1 MARSASRVPHRT
13 RRVLHAA
20 TNRAQNFG
28 DLATAASTR
37 TAPAKPAW
45 KPTSAFTLLGT
56 RVPGVDNPQIV
67 TGRPLYGIDV
77 RLPNMKFAAIAKCP
91 VFGGRVAGVDD
102 AAALKVPGVRQVVRI
117 AGHDNPTFLMPGVAV
132 VADSTWAAF
141 KGRDA
146 LQVQWDEGPYK
157 DESTTT
163 LSAQF
168 AELVRTQG
176 TTVRAVGDVE
186 QALAGA
192 ARVVEASTSSP
203 SSRTPH
209 SSRTTAP
216 PTCATATATSPVP
229 SRCRGR
235 ARSSSPRRWAC
246 PWTASTSR

>member
-1 MARSASRVPHRT
+1 M
-13 RRVLHAA
+13 
-20 TNRAQNFG
+20 
-28 DLATAASTR
+28 
-37 TAPAKPAW
+37 
-45 KPTSAFTLLGT
+45 
-56 RVPGVDNPQIV
+56 PGVDNPQIV

-91 VFGGRVAGVDD
+91 VFGGRVARVDD
-102 AAALKVPGVRQVVRI
+102 AAALKVPGVRRVVRI

-157 DESTTT
+157 DESTAT
-163 LSAQF
+163 LSADF
-168 AELVRTQG
+168 AELARAPG

-192 ARVVEASTSSP
+192 ARVVEAYLRVP
-203 SSRTPH
+203 LPLRTPR
-209 SSRTTAP
+209 SNRTTAP
-216 PTCATATATSPVP
+216 PMCATATATSPVR

-235 ARSSSPRRWAC
+235 ARSSSPRRWASPVDRVHIQVTRLGGGLAGGC
-246 PWTASTSR
+246 YRTMRRRLQSSRRRSADRSR